1 MYGKSYLKIVWIV
14 AFIAFAAC
22 SCWATAESLHLL
34 LPSWPHAMA
43 YVVTIGFFIIA
54 SIASK
59 MVVDSLNTNVYIEHR
74 KNKLILGILLLIIFW
89 LVCSMPTNTHTFLY
103 RNVIEDKTSADIST
117 TQGYLSQLMNNTS
130 VESKIK
136 EAQNDLENR
145 VNVKLGE
152 LQSEIEND
160 ANPGFGP
167 KSTEILRSFAEM
179 LGVAKVEPL
188 SYKGTSKQERAML
201 VDAYRTKIYTLMNA
215 KKESI
220 RLQMQTTNQD
230 YINEATKSYDEIA
243 KVTDQIKEKKLNL
256 NKAEDIN
263 AINNVVTEGYN
274 TVRKH
279 SALVSFLSPSD
290 KEKYTS
296 DHPVTEIKK
305 LISVFDTWKAVLSGE
320 YTGYNLSF
328 WLWVVISILVDIAAF
343 IFFDLAFK
351 KEEF

>member
-1 MYGKSYLKIVWIV
+1 MYGNNYLKIVWIL

-34 LPSWPHAMA
+34 LPSWPIIMC

-54 SIASK
+54 SLGSK
-59 MVVDSLNTNVYIEHR
+59 MIVDSLNVNIYMEHR
-74 KNKLILGILLLIIFW
+74 RTKLVLGVIILLIFW
-89 LVCSMPTNTHTFLY
+89 LFCSMPTNTHTFLY
-103 RNVIEDKTSADIST
+103 RNVIDDKASMDIST
-117 TQGYLSQLMNNTS
+117 TQGYLSQLMNNTTI
-130 VESKIK
+130 ETEIQK
-136 EAQNDLENR
+136 AQNDLENR
-145 VNVKLGE
+145 INVKLGE
-152 LQSEIEND
+152 LKSEIEND

-188 SYKGTSKQERAML
+188 SYRGTSPRERAML
-201 VDAYRTKIYTLMNA
+201 VDAYRTKIYTLLDA
-215 KKESI
+215 KKQSI
-220 RLQMQTTNQD
+220 RLQMKATNDD
-230 YINEATKSYDEIA
+230 YIKEAKQSYDAIALVSQEI
-243 KVTDQIKEKKLNL
+243 KDKKLDL
-256 NKAEDIN
+256 NDAQDIN
-263 AINNVVTEGYN
+263 AINITLAEGYN
-274 TVRKH
+274 TIHKH
-279 SALVSFLSPSD
+279 SSLIDFVSESD
-290 KEKYTS
+290 QERYTS

-305 LISVFDTWKAVLSGE
+305 LTSVFDTWKDILSGK